1 MRDGV
6 RDALKGERC
15 ISHSLLKMYYFAL
28 GKITFSAIREKG
40 KGKKPIIPLPTSLKS
55 DSFFVSLHKT
65 INIKCLCAVKDYV
78 KDM

>member
-28 GKITFSAIREKG
+28 GKITFSAIREK
-40 KGKKPIIPLPTSLKS
+40 
-55 DSFFVSLHKT
+55 
-65 INIKCLCAVKDYV
+65 VKNL
-78 KDM
+78 